1 MHQADLSPFEREAL
15 VRTLEIWREAIL
27 ALEKKA
33 KQTMSDLRI
42 ARLTTFDN
50 LCSLIEAIVLF
61 PENPNGIVADIP
73 PEAEE

>member
-42 ARLTTFDN
+42 ARLTTVDN
-50 LCSLIEAIVLF
+50 LCSLIEAIVLL